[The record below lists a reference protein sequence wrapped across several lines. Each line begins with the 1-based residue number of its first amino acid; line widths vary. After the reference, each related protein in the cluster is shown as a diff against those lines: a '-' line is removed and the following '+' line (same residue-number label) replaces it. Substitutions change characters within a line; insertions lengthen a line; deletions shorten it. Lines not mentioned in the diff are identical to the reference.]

1 LAPDPVPGARHAP
14 RPGVPARRTAD
25 GGAQGPSSMAT
36 ALPPLSPLIWAWAQ
50 AVHPDI
56 QRWTFALSASVDEA
70 TAVILLG
77 SAWRPLARLLLLQFL
92 ALALV
97 VDLAANIPFDPEV
110 IVGYSL
116 LLLLLVAYPELR
128 RLLTPS
134 RRGPIDLPLLAMAV
148 IVGAFFVPAVR
159 AGSPGPGPGPGRGE
173 PTSRSRPSSSSSS
186 ARAGGSAAASASCS
200 TAARTATTS
209 SSRPEAA
216 PSAEARQHPSV
227 STGIAGRVR
236 GRRCRHARAAAAGPG
251 PARSPPPGYH

>member
-14 RPGVPARRTAD
+14 RPGVPARRTAHD
-25 GGAQGPSSMAT
+25 GALGPSSMAT

-70 TAVILLG
+70 IAVILLV
-77 SAWRPLARLLLLQFL
+77 SAWRPLARPLLLQFL

-116 LLLLLVAYPELR
+116 LLMLLVAYPELR

-134 RRGPIDLPLLAMAV
+134 WRGPIDPPLHAMAV
-148 IVGAFFVPAVR
+148 IVGAFLVPAVR
-159 AGSPGPGPGPGRGE
+159 AGAPGPGPGSGE
-173 PTSRSRPSSSSSS
+173 PTSRSRPSTSSSS

-236 GRRCRHARAAAAGPG
+236 GRRCRHARATAAGPG